1 MAAGPPGSDRLTLV
15 VGEALVD
22 IVVSPDGTTV
32 EHVGGSPANVA
43 LGLARLG
50 HPVELATHIGLDP
63 HGLRVREHLERDGV
77 RLSDGSTI
85 ADRTSTATAL
95 IDTTGVATY
104 AFDLTWDLPEEL
116 GPGEASHLHMGS
128 IATALPPGSDQ
139 VRRLVGLA
147 RPGAT
152 ISYDPNMR
160 PVLLRD
166 AHHERPGIEQLV
178 ALSDLVKAS
187 DEDVD
192 WLYPGDTVDEV
203 LARWA
208 GLGPSM
214 AVVTLGGEGA
224 RALVGGEFV
233 TVPSRPVDVVDT
245 VGRRRLVHGRPDL
258 RAARRRPARR
268 PARPAGPGRRHTV
281 RRPAGPRPG
290 DPGRRD
296 HLLPRRSRPAVPPR
310 AGRPGPNI
318 LRPCR
323 HRSSATRT
331 CCRSGR
337 TRRRTGC

>member
-1 MAAGPPGSDRLTLV
+1 MAAEPPGAGGLTLV

-22 IVVSPDGTTV
+22 IVVSADGTAV
-32 EHVGGSPANVA
+32 EHVGGGPANIA

-63 HGLRVREHLERDGV
+63 RGVRVREHLERDGV
-77 RLSDGSTI
+77 RLSEGSTI
-85 ADRTSTATAL
+85 AERTSTATARL
-95 IDTTGVATY
+95 DAAGVATY
-104 AFDLTWDLPEEL
+104 DFDIAWDLPEEL
-116 GPGEASHLHMGS
+116 GPGAATHLHMGS

-139 VRRLVGLA
+139 VRRVVGLA
-147 RPGAT
+147 RAGAT

-166 AHHERPGIEQLV
+166 AQHERPGIEQLV

-187 DEDVD
+187 DEDVG

-245 VGRRRLVHGRPDL
+245 VGAGDSFMAALISGLLDADLLGGPEGRLALADATPGAV
-258 RAARRRPARR
+258 RPALDR
-268 PARPAGPGRRHTV
+268 
-281 RRPAGPRPG
+281 
-290 DPGRRD
+290 
-296 HLLPRRSRPAVPPR
+296 AVVVAAITCSR
-310 AGRPGPNI
+310 AGADPPY
-318 LRPCR
+318 
-323 HRSSATRT
+323 
-331 CCRSGR
+331 
-337 TRRRTGC
+337 RRELEPAPPLP